1 LRSFECN
8 IITIFPEMFSSPF
21 KESIIWRAIEKGIVK
36 INIYDLRD
44 FTHDRHRVTD
54 DYPYGGGV
62 GMIMKPEPLIE
73 AIEKIKEK
81 SPARVILMTP
91 QGKPLTQ
98 SRARELSQEDGI
110 TIVCGRYEGV
120 DERVRI
126 HFVDEEISVGDYILS
141 GGEIPAMVLVD
152 AIIRLIPD
160 VLGDESS
167 SIDDSFSQNLLEYP
181 QYTRPVIFKGYNV
194 PEVLLSGNHEK
205 IREWRRMESFK
216 RTLERRPDLLENA
229 ELTDEDKKL
238 IEEIKKGG
246 RK

>member
-1 LRSFECN
+1 
-8 IITIFPEMFSSPF
+8 MFSSPF

-54 DYPYGGGV
+54 DYPYGGGA

-73 AIEKIKEK
+73 AIEKIKKK

-98 SRARELSQEDGI
+98 SRARELSQKDGI

-152 AIIRLIPD
+152 AIIRLIPG

-181 QYTRPVIFKGYNV
+181 QYTRPVFFKGYNV

-205 IREWRRMESFK
+205 IGEWRRMESLK

-246 RK
+246 RQ

>member
-1 LRSFECN
+1 
-8 IITIFPEMFSSPF
+8 MFSSPF

-54 DYPYGGGV
+54 DYPYGGGA

-73 AIEKIKEK
+73 AIEKIKKK

-152 AIIRLIPD
+152 AIIRLIPG

-181 QYTRPVIFKGYNV
+181 QYTRPVFFKGYNV

-205 IREWRRMESFK
+205 IGEWRRMESLK

-246 RK
+246 RQ